1 MHGVA
6 AGEHLH
12 DARRGLAV
20 LGLVESLAETLAGLL
35 DLLLDLLVLLG
46 DPILD
51 QHVGAV
57 ALLRIAVVDQRVVEG
72 GHMARS
78 LPRPG
83 VHEDGGIES
92 HDVLVQLDHRV
103 PPVAL
108 DVVFQLHAVLS
119 VVIDG
124 GQTVVDLARRE
135 HESVLLAMGDQFLEK
150 FFLRHRI
157 MVFY

>member
-12 DARRGLAV
+12 DTRRGLAV
-20 LGLVESLAETLAGLL
+20 LGLVESLTETLAGLL

-57 ALLRIAVVDQRVVEG
+57 ALLRIAVVDQRIVEG
-72 GHMARS
+72 RHVARS
-78 LPRPG
+78 LPRLG

-92 HDVLVQLDHRV
+92 HDILVQLDHRV